1 MEQCIRSPSRLR
13 GTVVVPGDK
22 SISHRA
28 AILNA
33 LALGPARVENFLVGE
48 DTRATLDCLGALGV
62 SWSLEEDGGLRP
74 ILRIHGPGR
83 AGLHES
89 EDVLDARNSGTT
101 MRLLSGVLAARPFL
115 SILTGDSSLRSRPM
129 GRVVEPLREMGA
141 QVWGRGD
148 GAYPPLAI
156 RGGELRGI
164 GYRMPVASAQVKS
177 ALLLAGLLA
186 QGETAVEESA
196 PTRDHTERML
206 RAMGARL
213 SREGGLVR
221 IEPLEGELSPLD
233 LRVPGDVS
241 AAAFW
246 MVAAAVHPDAEL
258 HLPGVGVNPTRS
270 GVIDVLRSMG
280 AELEV
285 REERE
290 QGGEPV
296 ADITVRSSRLA
307 PVEVGGDLVPRLID
321 EIPVLAVA
329 AALTPGRTVVRDAA
343 ELRVK
348 ESDRIVTTCRELRR
362 LGARVEELPDGLAID
377 GVEFLTGARCQSHD
391 DHRLAMA
398 LGVAGLLARG
408 ETVIEGAGAA
418 EVSYPS
424 FWSDLACLASSA
436 AGGPASGEGDWVKG
450 VARRGSET

>member
-33 LALGPARVENFLVGE
+33 IALGPARVENFLAGE
-48 DTRATLDCLGALGV
+48 DTRATLDCLRALGV
-62 SWSLEEDGGLRP
+62 GWSLEEAGGLP
-74 ILRIHGPGR
+74 PTLRIHGPGR
-83 AGLHES
+83 AGLRES

-101 MRLLSGVLAARPFL
+101 MRLLAGVLAAHPFL

-129 GRVVEPLREMGA
+129 GRVVGPLREMGA
-141 QVWGRGD
+141 GVWGRGGD
-148 GAYPPLAI
+148 AYPPLAI

-164 GYRMPVASAQVKS
+164 HYRMPVASAQVKS
-177 ALLLAGLLA
+177 ALLLAGLFA
-186 QGETAVEESA
+186 GGKTAVEEPA

-206 RAMGARL
+206 LAMGARL
-213 SREGGLVR
+213 SEGGGLVR
-221 IEPLEGELSPLD
+221 IEPLEGELAPLD
-233 LRVPGDVS
+233 LRVPGDIS

-246 MVAAAVHPDAEL
+246 MVAAALHPDAEL

-270 GVIDVLRSMG
+270 GIIDVLRAMG
-280 AELEV
+280 ADLEV
-285 REERE
+285 TEARE
-290 QGGEPV
+290 QGGEPA
-296 ADITVRSSRLA
+296 ADIMVRSSRLA
-307 PVEVGGDLVPRLID
+307 PVEVSGDLVPRLID

-348 ESDRIVTTCRELRR
+348 ESDRIAATCRELRR

-377 GVEFLTGARCQSHD
+377 GVQSLRGAHCQSHG

-408 ETVIEGAGAA
+408 ETVVEGAGAA
-418 EVSYPS
+418 EVSYPG
-424 FWSDLACLASSA
+424 FWSDLTRLASSA
-436 AGGPASGEGDWVKG
+436 GADSPPARAS
-450 VARRGSET
+450 RSRG